1 MVCTGVVIIN
11 KGAIVAQG
19 PIDTLVEQFFPNAR
33 VEVEVVGAPEAVGGA
48 MRALPGVQAVRQLP
62 AMDGAARYV
71 VESPR
76 GRDVRTEIFQLVAQ
90 QKWDLR
96 ELKRVG
102 MTLEE
107 VFMKIVAGEEQE
119 PTPEPEAETL
129 EPAPEVDA

>member
-1 MVCTGVVIIN
+1 
-11 KGAIVAQG
+11 
-19 PIDTLVEQFFPNAR
+19 
-33 VEVEVVGAPEAVGGA
+33 
-48 MRALPGVQAVRQLP
+48 MRALPGVQAVTQLP
-62 AMDGAARYV
+62 TLDGAVRYM

-90 QKWDLR
+90 QKWELR

-119 PTPEPEAETL
+119 PEPEPEATA
-129 EPAPEVDA
+129 PADTPEVDA